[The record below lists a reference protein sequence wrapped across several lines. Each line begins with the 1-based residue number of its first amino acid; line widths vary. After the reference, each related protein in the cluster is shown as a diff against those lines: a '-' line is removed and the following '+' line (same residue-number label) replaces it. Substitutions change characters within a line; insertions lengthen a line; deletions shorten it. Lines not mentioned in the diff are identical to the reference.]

1 MNCEYYEKITDYL
14 DDNLSNLEKAQFEEY
29 LCNDREFK
37 DIVDD
42 LKFQSKLIKELPEA
56 KTSSNFIINLNN
68 RIDKYETKNKY
79 LWLNIFKSNK
89 PKLDYIPLLGVLS
102 IFVIISFSLF
112 KVSNYSSS
120 TYAIDNNK
128 FDGTVAIHDSDSLGN
143 EYDDSPILLI
153 GNEK

>member
-14 DDNLSNLEKAQFEEY
+14 DNNLSKLEKVQFEKY
-29 LCNDREFK
+29 LHKDKEFK

-42 LKFQSKLIKELPEA
+42 LKFQSKFIKELPKT

-68 RIDKYETKNKY
+68 RIDEHETKNKY
-79 LWLNIFKSNK
+79 LWSNILKF
-89 PKLDYIPLLGVLS
+89 KLDYIPLLGALS

-120 TYAIDNNK
+120 SYALDNNK
-128 FDGTVAIHDSDSLGN
+128 LEGTVAINDSDSLDN

>member
-14 DDNLSNLEKAQFEEY
+14 DNNLSKLEKLQFEKY
-29 LCNDREFK
+29 LHNDKEFK

-42 LKFQSKLIKELPEA
+42 LKFQSKLIKELPKA

-68 RIDKYETKNKY
+68 RIDEHETKNKY
-79 LWLNIFKSNK
+79 LWSNIFKF
-89 PKLDYIPLLGVLS
+89 KLDYIPLLGALS
-102 IFVIISFSLF
+102 IFAIISFSLF

-120 TYAIDNNK
+120 SYALDNNK
-128 FDGTVAIHDSDSLGN
+128 LEGTVAINDSDSLDN